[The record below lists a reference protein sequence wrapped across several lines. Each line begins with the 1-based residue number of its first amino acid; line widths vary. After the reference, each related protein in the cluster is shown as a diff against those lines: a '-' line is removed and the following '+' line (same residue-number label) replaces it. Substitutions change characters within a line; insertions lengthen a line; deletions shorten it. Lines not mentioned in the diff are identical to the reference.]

1 MQLFRERQG
10 RLEIDTS
17 ILPDWRQHGYD
28 FLEPDS
34 DNNIRNIKSEREGR
48 PDEIKVGEPRTP
60 ARLPW
65 AATTSSRFIFLKSP
79 PFF

>member
-10 RLEIDTS
+10 SLEIDTS

-48 PDEIKVGEPRTP
+48 PDEIKVGH
-60 ARLPW
+60 
-65 AATTSSRFIFLKSP
+65 
-79 PFF
+79 